1 MEAALRRHRQ
11 PEMIEKIEQ
20 KVAKKTKEIHQSF
33 LFILRPSVRFQWPPA
48 PLELEE
54 RAALR

>member
-20 KVAKKTKEIHQSF
+20 KVAKKTKENSSKP
-33 LFILRPSVRFQWPPA
+33 FI
-48 PLELEE
+48 
-54 RAALR
+54 